1 MIAYEV
7 PGMVFFAITGE
18 YGIGDG
24 TNHACDN
31 SMGKWFR
38 QVIPAGS
45 QIDLLRQEIR
55 RYCIRHVVETEQ
67 ISDWRIT
74 LSSTGFHFDPLDSS
88 GNPLENAK
96 EFVKPEGFTPLLQHK
111 GIHDTFLL
119 DTNIVVRAEELA
131 SSDLLNAQVQ
141 APDIPAPN
149 VEEKT
154 TCLQWATD
162 PKESLNEPAPAAESS
177 PWRPTSLP
185 FTFFDTHY

>member
-1 MIAYEV
+1 
-7 PGMVFFAITGE
+7 MVYFAITGE

-88 GNPLENAK
+88 GNLLENAK

-111 GIHDTFLL
+111 GTQDTFLL
-119 DTNIVVRAEELA
+119 DTNIGNAAGQAAPTEELA
-131 SSDLLNAQVQ
+131 VGVFHNAQAQ
-141 APDIPAPN
+141 APDIQADN
-149 VEEKT
+149 GEEKAV
-154 TCLQWATD
+154 C
-162 PKESLNEPAPAAESS
+162 
-177 PWRPTSLP
+177 
-185 FTFFDTHY
+185 F